1 MILKSSDEIEVEK
14 LSQGIKSSI
23 LELVRKRETEKQGE
37 TENFGSDYL
46 GQLMKITY
54 GSDINKRITVD
65 QMIDEM
71 KMLYGAGHLT
81 TTNLLA
87 WSVFLLALHT
97 DWQDKARTEVLEII
111 GRKNPTSDGI
121 VRLKTVSKA

>member
-23 LELVRKRETEKQGE
+23 VELVRKRETEKQGE

-46 GQLMKITY
+46 GQLMKITH

>member
-46 GQLMKITY
+46 GQLMKITH
-54 GSDINKRITVD
+54 SDINKRITVD